1 MAINFPTI
9 KLPNFNL
16 SFLRGKDLIGV
27 DIGSHSI
34 KIVQLKGSS
43 KKWTLHKFGIAS
55 LEPGKTDLSDQEKIE
70 SQVGIIKSILTKEGI
85 STKNTAASVSGNS
98 VIVRYV
104 KFPKLSVQELEK
116 TIQYE
121 AEPYIPFDIRDVNIG
136 FHILGD
142 ITEDGQKKME
152 TILVAAKKE
161 VVQSR
166 MDALLAAGL
175 KPLIIDVDAF
185 AIENAY
191 EQFRSSGDN
200 ETVLFINIGASV
212 TNMSIIDNGVS
223 KVVRDVFISGNSF
236 SKTIQRNLQCG
247 IAEAEKLKSEHGL
260 LISAEEKEKALS
272 EDRKDALQISTLM
285 GPVARDLLGEVQRSL
300 DFYLSQGSDRSVN
313 KVLLSGGSSRLKNLD
328 NYFSQ
333 ELRLPVEIYNPLKD
347 IPGSEK
353 VPQEI
358 LQTLTVAVGIATRR
372 DGDMRQ

>member
-1 MAINFPTI
+1 MAINLPNI
-9 KLPNFNL
+9 KLPNFA
-16 SFLRGKDLIGV
+16 FFRGKDLIGV

-34 KIVQLKGSS
+34 KVVQLKGSV
-43 KKWTLHKFGIAS
+43 KKWS
-55 LEPGKTDLSDQEKIE
+55 LFKTAYAPLEQIKSELSEPEKIE
-70 SQVGIIKSILTKEGI
+70 NNASILKSLLQKEGI
-85 STKNTAASVSGNS
+85 TTKNAAASVSGNS

-104 KFPKLSVQELEK
+104 KFPKLTTQELEK

-166 MDALLAAGL
+166 IDTLTAAGL
-175 KPLIIDVDAF
+175 NPLIIDVDAF

-191 EQFRSSGDN
+191 EQFRISDDN

-212 TNMSIIDNGVS
+212 TNMSIIENGIS

-236 SKTIQRNLQCG
+236 SKTIQRNLQCNFT
-247 IAEAEKLKSEHGL
+247 ESENLKTQHGL
-260 LISAEEKEKALS
+260 LVTAEEKEKALS
-272 EDRKDALQISTLM
+272 EDRKEALQISTLM

-313 KVLLSGGSSRLKNLD
+313 KVLLSGGSSRIKNLD
-328 NYFSQ
+328 KYFSQ
-333 ELRLPVEIYNPLKD
+333 ELRLPIELYNPLAGAAGTD
-347 IPGSEK
+347 AIPPEL
-353 VPQEI
+353 
-358 LQTLTVAVGIATRR
+358 LQTFTVAVGIATRR
-372 DGDMRQ
+372 EGDTR